1 MERKLDHAVSSDE
14 AGRTVGWIL
23 GSSLALSARQI
34 RSLKFQL
41 DGILL
46 NGVRA
51 RTDVKVREG
60 DCLSVTFRET
70 GGCLLIPADG
80 AVPVIYEDEDIL
92 VVNKPSGVVVHPSP
106 GHYADSL
113 LNRLEGQGFSHL
125 HSIGRLDRD
134 TSGLMVFAKHKAAA
148 LRLERQRSSGQ
159 FRKVYLAL
167 VSGRP
172 PQRTGMIDVPI
183 GRMLGGG
190 MRMQVCDYGKPA
202 RTEYRLLE
210 EYGTYSLMAFF
221 LQTGRTHQIRV
232 HMAALGHPLLGDPL
246 YGSEEPALGRAALH
260 AAAAALFQPFTG
272 VPLSWEIPLPADLQ
286 ELVPGKENLSALKEF
301 ARKN

>member
-1 MERKLDHAVSSDE
+1 MERKLDHAVSSGE
-14 AGRTVGWIL
+14 AGKTVGWIL
-23 GSSLALSARQI
+23 DSSLALSARQI
-34 RSLKFQL
+34 RSLKFQP

-46 NGVRA
+46 NGIRV
-51 RTDVKVREG
+51 RTDVVVREG

-70 GGCLLIPADG
+70 GGCLLVPAEG
-80 AVPVIYEDEDIL
+80 AVFVIYEDEDIL
-92 VVNKPSGVVVHPSP
+92 AVNKPSGVVVHPSP

-148 LRLERQRSSGQ
+148 LRLARQRENGR

-172 PQRTGMIDVPI
+172 QQSEGTIDAPV
-183 GRMLGGG
+183 GRMPGGG
-190 MRMQVCDYGKPA
+190 MRMQVCADGKPA
-202 RTEYRLLE
+202 RTEYRVVR
-210 EYGTYSLMAFF
+210 EYKNYSLVAF
-221 LQTGRTHQIRV
+221 LLWTGRTHQIRV
-232 HMAALGHPLLGDPL
+232 HMAAIGHPLLGDPL
-246 YGSEEPALGRAALH
+246 YGTEGPGLGRAALH

-272 VPLSWEIPLPADLQ
+272 APLSWEIPLPEDLR
-286 ELVPGKENLSALKEF
+286 ELVPGEETLSALKEF